1 MVKCIQRIFRLK
13 GVVVMESKRVS
24 TKLDRTIFIDVA
36 PGHFA
41 TNHSHINM
49 YVDLTH
55 IKTNQMGAKNA
66 AALLA
71 GQYQNNVVDTIL
83 CLEGTNVLGA
93 FMAQELS
100 SQSNIMGVN
109 RGADIH
115 VLTPELNSNKQM
127 IFQDNTKSMIIG
139 KRILLLLS
147 SVSTGKTISRAYEC
161 LQYYNGVLVGICAG
175 FSAIR
180 SYKDIEINSVFNEQD
195 IPGYRSYLTSDCEM
209 CAHNRQIDALV
220 NDSGYV
226 SL

>member
-1 MVKCIQRIFRLK
+1 
-13 GVVVMESKRVS
+13 
-24 TKLDRTIFIDVA
+24 
-36 PGHFA
+36 
-41 TNHSHINM
+41 M

-55 IKTNQMGAKNA
+55 IKTSQSGAKSS
-66 AALLA
+66 AALIA
-71 GQYQNNVVDTIL
+71 AEYQNNLIDTIL

-100 SQSNIMGVN
+100 SRSNLMGIN
-109 RGADIH
+109 LGTDIH

-139 KRILLLLS
+139 KNILLLLS
-147 SVSTGKTISRAYEC
+147 SVSTGKTISRAYDC
-161 LQYYNGVLVGICAG
+161 LQYYNGILVGICAG

-180 SYKDIEINSVFNEQD
+180 SYKDIKINSVFSEKD
-195 IPGYRSYLTSDCEM
+195 IPEYKSFAMDDCEM

-220 NDSGYV
+220 NDSGYI

>member
-1 MVKCIQRIFRLK
+1 MEFR
-13 GVVVMESKRVS
+13 RVS

-36 PGHFA
+36 QGHFA

-55 IKTNQMGAKNA
+55 VKTSQVGAKNA

-71 GQYQNNVVDTIL
+71 SAYQNNVVDTIL

-100 SQSNIMGVN
+100 SQSNTMGVN
-109 RGADIH
+109 RGTDIH
-115 VLTPELNSNKQM
+115 VLTPEFNTNKQM
-127 IFQDNTKSMIIG
+127 IFQDNTKGMVIG
-139 KRILLLLS
+139 KNILLLLS
-147 SVSTGKTISRAYEC
+147 SVSTGKTISRAC
-161 LQYYNGVLVGICAG
+161 DCVQYYNGILVGICAG

-180 SYKDIEINSVFNEQD
+180 SYRDIKINSVFSEQD
-195 IPGYRSYLTSDCEM
+195 IPEYRTYQTSDCEM

>member
-1 MVKCIQRIFRLK
+1 MEFRRI
-13 GVVVMESKRVS
+13 S
-24 TKLDRTIFIDVA
+24 TKQDRTIFVDVA

-41 TNHSHINM
+41 TNHSHISM
-49 YVDLTH
+49 YMDLTH
-55 IKTNQMGAKNA
+55 IKTSQVGAKNA

-71 GQYQNNVVDTIL
+71 GEYQNNVIETIL

-109 RGADIH
+109 RGTDIH
-115 VLTPELNSNKQM
+115 VLTPELNSNKQL
-127 IFQDNTKSMIIG
+127 IFQDNTKGMIIG
-139 KRILLLLS
+139 KNILLLLS
-147 SVSTGKTISRAYEC
+147 SVSTGKTINRAYDC
-161 LQYYNGVLVGICAG
+161 LQYYNGVIAGICAG

-180 SYKDIEINSVFNEQD
+180 SYKDIKINSVFSEQD
-195 IPGYRSYLTSDCEM
+195 IPGYRSYLTGDCEM
-209 CAHNRQIDALV
+209 CKSNRQIDALV

>member
-1 MVKCIQRIFRLK
+1 MEFR
-13 GVVVMESKRVS
+13 RVFS
-24 TKLDRTIFIDVA
+24 KLDRTVYIDVA

-55 IKTNQMGAKNA
+55 IKTSQAGAKSS

-71 GQYQNNVVDTIL
+71 AEYQNSLIDTLL

-109 RGADIH
+109 RGTDIH

-127 IFQDNTKSMIIG
+127 IFNDNTKSMVIG
-139 KRILLLLS
+139 KNILLLLS
-147 SVSTGKTISRAYEC
+147 SVSTGKTISRAYDC
-161 LQYYNGVLVGICAG
+161 LQYYNGVIVGICAG

-180 SYKDIEINSVFNEQD
+180 SYRNIKINSVFSERD
-195 IPGYRSYLTSDCEM
+195 IPEYRSFSTDDCEM
-209 CAHNRQIDALV
+209 CAHHRQIDALV

-226 SL
+226 SLWLQ